1 MGINVDEIASRIEH
15 TLLKPDTI
23 YQEIEK
29 LCKEVQDNNFACV
42 CVLPYFAGYSR
53 SILVKREKVCTVIGF
68 PLGASF
74 VFSKMDEC
82 VHALRNGAGEI
93 DMVINIAALLA
104 HDFRTV
110 STEISSVVD
119 IAHNTLAKVK
129 VIVETCLLTEQQKI
143 DVSKIVS
150 DSGADYIKTS
160 TGFSHGGATLHDV
173 ALLRKY
179 SHEKV
184 KIKASGGIKTAQFAI
199 ELINAG
205 ADRIGT
211 SSGVKIIQELN
222 SMNT

>member
-1 MGINVDEIASRIEH
+1 MEINVTEVASRIDH
-15 TLLKPDTI
+15 TILKPDTS

-29 LCKEVQDNNFACV
+29 LCKEVHDYNFACV
-42 CVLPYFAGYSR
+42 CVLPYFVGFSR
-53 SILVKREKVCTVIGF
+53 SLLVKKEKVCTVIGF

-82 VHALRNGAGEI
+82 VHALKNGAGEI

-104 HDFRTV
+104 NDYRTV
-110 STEISSVVD
+110 STEISSVVE
-119 IAHNTLAKVK
+119 IAHSTLAQVK

-150 DSGADYIKTS
+150 DNGADFIKTS

-179 SHEKV
+179 SHENVKV
-184 KIKASGGIKTAQFAI
+184 KASGGIKSAQFAI

-211 SSGVKIIQELN
+211 SSGVKIIEEVKL
-222 SMNT
+222 MKA

>member
-1 MGINVDEIASRIEH
+1 MELNVVDVASRIEH
-15 TLLKPDTI
+15 TILKPDTN
-23 YQEIEK
+23 YLEVEK
-29 LCKEVQDNNFACV
+29 LCKEVQDFNFACV
-42 CVLPYFAGYSR
+42 CVLPYFVGYSR

-82 VHALRNGAGEI
+82 VHALKNGAGEI

-104 HDFRTV
+104 HDYRTV
-110 STEISSVVD
+110 ATEISSVAD

-129 VIVETCLLTEQQKI
+129 VIVETCLLNEQQKI
-143 DVSKIVS
+143 DVCKIVS
-150 DSGADYIKTS
+150 DNGADYIKTS
-160 TGFSHGGATLHDV
+160 TGFSHGGATLHDIE
-173 ALLRKY
+173 LLRKY
-179 SHEKV
+179 SKDEL

-222 SMNT
+222 SMNA